1 MDILTKKITEIR
13 IYNYLYN
20 SYKIIYNVIRQK
32 DGRKRKNRRNC
43 KKDFSASDIFCSF
56 APWQHKFTNLKT

>member
-32 DGRKRKNRRNC
+32 DGRKRKKSGNA
-43 KKDFSASDIFCSF
+43 KKFFQRPIFFVVLQRGNTSLL
-56 APWQHKFTNLKT
+56 T